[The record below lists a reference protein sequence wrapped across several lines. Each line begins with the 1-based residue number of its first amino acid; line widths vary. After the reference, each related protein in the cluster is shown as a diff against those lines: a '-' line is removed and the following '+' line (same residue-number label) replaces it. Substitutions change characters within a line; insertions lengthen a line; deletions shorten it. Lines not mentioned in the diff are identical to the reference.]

1 MPPMQRPSGRGR
13 VRNPRQRNNNARE
26 YIDGDEQEGLDMKAN
41 QYSRR
46 PILTRRHARHA
57 LKILADHLL
66 GTYSLAANAKND
78 GKAVYFSVLDNLP
91 DNELDEH
98 MDRVAARIAEV
109 DRNCFSGVH
118 GQQYIKLY
126 PYLIIRRKHKTFKA
140 LPMQTRKGKGVD
152 NLPRDLRAS
161 YIPVFPDGYTG
172 TIPTNT
178 LPHIKLYNC
187 IVEVGMTIVPS
198 PVEMSYD
205 EWLIPG
211 EGLCRYMQ
219 AISADDIR
227 DFRDSNEVTNEHFR
241 DADEDISRQAGHAET
256 FIKNHGYVAQRE
268 DSDEQAE
275 VSAFRQHRQNGAVRP
290 HAYAGVGYEED
301 EEDEDAQSESNDDDT
316 TDSDEEDDIMAGNES
331 ETTNGSESDP
341 WVDEPDHSDDPE
353 DFEGRGGEDELDTG
367 LELDTESQVDAGA
380 NLHVEPQPQHDVDH
394 MPFDESH
401 GMEADDDGNKT
412 RSDNDISSLTLPAD
426 SLSSLNHPMYTFG
439 SNLADRR
446 DEVRQN
452 GMYAGMNRTQ
462 RRRQQRANK
471 FNLTA
476 QAQGMQTVPSTITS
490 STQGQPQSGVLLST
504 YQPQV
509 QTPADSFMLIGGPD
523 STINGH
529 SNWSSTSDN
538 NVSDEQTHESVTE
551 DESGIQSSNSME
563 TESGQAVGFS
573 GSHQQQQQQQQQ
585 QGVACSRAPSP
596 NNEGVVPGIQSYDS
610 QRVISSGATNAF
622 KEACDNFTSTSRGQN
637 EGSELLGGIQGDAQP
652 KRTTRSAQMAIIQEA
667 TSALKS

>member
-1 MPPMQRPSGRGR
+1 
-13 VRNPRQRNNNARE
+13 
-26 YIDGDEQEGLDMKAN
+26 
-41 QYSRR
+41 
-46 PILTRRHARHA
+46 
-57 LKILADHLL
+57 
-66 GTYSLAANAKND
+66 
-78 GKAVYFSVLDNLP
+78 
-91 DNELDEH
+91 
-98 MDRVAARIAEV
+98 
-109 DRNCFSGVH
+109 
-118 GQQYIKLY
+118 
-126 PYLIIRRKHKTFKA
+126 
-140 LPMQTRKGKGVD
+140 
-152 NLPRDLRAS
+152 
-161 YIPVFPDGYTG
+161 
-172 TIPTNT
+172 
-178 LPHIKLYNC
+178 
-187 IVEVGMTIVPS
+187 MTIVPS

-211 EGLCRYMQ
+211 EGNTDKHCKALLCRYMQ

-290 HAYAGVGYEED
+290 HAYAGVGYDED

-452 GMYAGMNRTQ
+452 GMYAGMNKTQ

-476 QAQGMQTVPSTITS
+476 QAQGIQTVPSTITS

-509 QTPADSFMLIGGPD
+509 QTPADSFMLIGGP
-523 STINGH
+523 
-529 SNWSSTSDN
+529 
-538 NVSDEQTHESVTE
+538 
-551 DESGIQSSNSME
+551 
-563 TESGQAVGFS
+563 
-573 GSHQQQQQQQQQ
+573 
-585 QGVACSRAPSP
+585 
-596 NNEGVVPGIQSYDS
+596 
-610 QRVISSGATNAF
+610 
-622 KEACDNFTSTSRGQN
+622 
-637 EGSELLGGIQGDAQP
+637 
-652 KRTTRSAQMAIIQEA
+652 
-667 TSALKS
+667 